1 MNGPTPMVLGL
12 CAIVLFAPI
21 SGVAAA
27 ARCGDAAV
35 AQAERL
41 LQFHVAPD
49 KDMPV
54 NVERESVREVG
65 SVPALSTRIRTTSS
79 KFGAMFTR
87 GVIACVSFTR
97 TGRTVFSSVRK
108 FLRTPSHRATVC

>member
-65 SVPALSTRIRTTSS
+65 SVPALSTRIRYDVLEVWGDVY
-79 KFGAMFTR
+79 KGRYRMRFLYAHGPH
-87 GVIACVSFTR
+87 CVLV
-97 TGRTVFSSVRK
+97 GEEILEDAK
-108 FLRTPSHRATVC
+108 P

>member
-54 NVERESVREVG
+54 NVERESVPRLDQ
-65 SVPALSTRIRTTSS
+65 SRHSAPAFATTSS
-79 KFGAMFTR
+79 KFGGGCLQGALSHAFP
-87 GVIACVSFTR
+87 
-97 TGRTVFSSVRK
+97 
-108 FLRTPSHRATVC
+108 LRARAGLCSRR

>member
-21 SGVAAA
+21 SRVAAA
-27 ARCGDAAV
+27 TRCGDAAV
-35 AQAERL
+35 AQAEKL

-65 SVPALSTRIRTTSS
+65 SVPALSTRIRYDVLEVWGDVY
-79 KFGAMFTR
+79 KGRYRMRFLYAHGPD
-87 GVIACVSFTR
+87 CVLV
-97 TGRTVFSSVRK
+97 GEEILEDAK
-108 FLRTPSHRATVC
+108 P

>member
-65 SVPALSTRIRTTSS
+65 GDVYKGRYRMRFLYAHGPD
-79 KFGAMFTR
+79 
-87 GVIACVSFTR
+87 CVLV
-97 TGRTVFSSVRK
+97 GEEILEDAK
-108 FLRTPSHRATVC
+108 P